1 MGSAMAITT
10 PGDLTLTVSD
20 TALTQ
25 LQNLITTQPSE
36 RPLGLRVF
44 IQSGGCSGFSYG
56 MGLDENA
63 PQADD
68 HVIEVGSGLKVYVDA
83 FSSQYLEG
91 AEIDYV
97 DQMMGGGFTIQNPNA
112 VRTCGCGHSFQTA
125 DSAGSASSC
134 SH

>member
-1 MGSAMAITT
+1 MAITT
-10 PGDLTLTVSD
+10 PGDLTLSVSD
-20 TALTQ
+20 TALAQ
-25 LQNLITTQPSE
+25 LKNLIAGQPAE

-44 IQSGGCSGFSYG
+44 VQSGGCSGFSYG

-68 HVIEVGSGLKVYVDA
+68 HVIPVEGGLKVYVDA
-83 FSSQYLEG
+83 YSGQYLEG

-97 DQMMGGGFTIQNPNA
+97 DELMGGGFTIHNPNA

-125 DSAGSASSC
+125 DASGAAKPC